1 MNQESFFRSSVRKL
15 LKLPEDYRI
24 EILISLGYPEGEVR
38 PRRLRPMEEL
48 LHFNAWQEEV

>member
-1 MNQESFFRSSVRKL
+1 M
-15 LKLPEDYRI
+15 KLPEDYRI